1 MCSRLVLFLFCRE
14 LAVDVTEES
23 KIKQS
28 WTKIKFK
35 LNLPFYDVPVMDAH
49 NNRLYFWGTES
60 FDYFDAVIGFEIS
73 VIKLPNES
81 IDYRMDRAIIFEN
94 HIYALGNWITQ
105 GVGPS
110 KCVYKYDLATGSWSE
125 GIPMLTKRSQ

>member
-1 MCSRLVLFLFCRE
+1 
-14 LAVDVTEES
+14 VDVTEES

-35 LNLPFYDVPVMDAH
+35 LNLPSYDLMVAH
-49 NNRLYFWGTES
+49 NNRLYFWGAES
-60 FDYFDAVIGFEIS
+60 FADYFDAVIGFEIS

-94 HIYALGNWITQ
+94 HIYALGNWGPHR

-110 KCVYKYDLATGSWSE
+110 KCVYKYNLATGSWLE